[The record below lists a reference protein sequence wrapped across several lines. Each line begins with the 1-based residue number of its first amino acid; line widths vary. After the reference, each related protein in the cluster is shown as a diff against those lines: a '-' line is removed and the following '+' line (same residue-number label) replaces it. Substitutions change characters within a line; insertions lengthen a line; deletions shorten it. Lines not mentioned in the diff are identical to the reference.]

1 MHPLFQCDYVKD
13 YRTFREDFQK
23 MVDFCHYLA
32 ENGYDLK
39 KEKE

>member
-1 MHPLFQCDYVKD
+1 MVWIFFQCDYVKD

-39 KEKE
+39 KL

>member
-1 MHPLFQCDYVKD
+1 MGWIFFQCDYVKD
-13 YRTFREDFQK
+13 YRTFREDFLK

-39 KEKE
+39 KL